1 MGRFTDIKRRAD
13 NITKKFSTT
22 DDNRYSITGNTDNEI
37 KKDLDLEDL
46 EAAYRDNPVGF
57 RAINK
62 RSTDP
67 WDKGFQILDS
77 DGERWEEAE
86 QKLKE
91 LNFKHKAREV
101 TKYGLIHGASALA
114 IGWKE
119 RNGSQKDASEPAPD
133 ESITGVGYLN
143 IVSRDEMSSG
153 DDAFDI
159 NENGVGE
166 KDYGELEA
174 IELEDN
180 ERKIHSDRFIY
191 FRPYSVSNSP
201 DGISLLEPMYT
212 SLTVFDNVVYGAGQS
227 YYYSGT
233 GFPTLE
239 TKGLSDEEQKEVRND
254 FLEDIQNQPGMVYD
268 ENDFNF
274 SFEGSGG
281 KALDPRKYLE
291 PMFTILGGA
300 LGGSKQVFFGAE
312 SGEVSGSRT
321 NLEEYFGD
329 VSSFQEF
336 KLTPF
341 VKEFIDRLIEAGLL
355 EEQDYEISWNDMF
368 EKSEEKKAQIAKDKA
383 RAFAQYK
390 KAGLTNEEAAKLSGL
405 DMEVI
410 KDPEGEGMADDSGV
424 EAGEPTPEERNSEE
438 QEPEA

>member
-13 NITKKFSTT
+13 NITKKFSTV
-22 DDNRYSITGNTDNEI
+22 DDNKRTITGKADDEL

-67 WDKGFQILDS
+67 WDKGFQILNS

-86 QKLKE
+86 QKLKD

-101 TKYGLIHGASALA
+101 TKYGLVHGSSALA

-119 RNGSQKDASEPAPD
+119 RQGSQKEAEDPTNWD
-133 ESITGVGYLN
+133 GVTGIGYLN
-143 IVSRDEMSSG
+143 IISRDEMSSG
-153 DDAFDI
+153 DDAFEI
-159 NENGVGE
+159 NEYGVGE
-166 KDYGELEA
+166 EDYGELQK
-174 IELEDN
+174 IELED
-180 ERKIHSDRFIY
+180 ETKVHRDRFVY
-191 FRPYSVSNSP
+191 FRPYSISNSP

-239 TKGLSDEEQKEVRND
+239 TKGLSDEEQEEVRND
-254 FLEDIQNQPGMVYD
+254 FLDNIQNQPGMVFD
-268 ENDFNF
+268 QDDFDF
-274 SFEGSGG
+274 SFEGAEG

-312 SGEVSGSRT
+312 SGEVSGSET

-341 VKEFIDRLIEAGLL
+341 VREFIDRLITAGIL
-355 EEQDYEISWNDMF
+355 EEQQYEISWNDMF

-383 RAFAQYK
+383 RAFAQFK
-390 KAGLTNEEAAKLSGL
+390 KSGLTNEEAAELAGIDK
-405 DMEVI
+405 EII
-410 KDPEGEGMADDSGV
+410 KEPDGQGMADDSGM
-424 EAGEPTPEERNSEE
+424 EAGEPSPEERNSEE